1 MDLVLWLLAVYGGW
15 QLVGALRRW
24 LRSFR
29 QVPPRLGLLFVVQDN
44 EDSIEGLIRQ
54 LALDCY
60 FLGNYHAPDQVMVAD
75 LGSRD
80 QSFSILQRLAREFS
94 FLHLR
99 QIDAAEIGLMTASI
113 PNPVLVLDMRV
124 LAPRQARRII
134 RLLLCRSEP
143 ASSRPTPSVETDS
156 G

>member
-15 QLVGALRRW
+15 RLASTAWCW
-24 LRSFR
+24 LLSLR

-44 EDSIEGLIRQ
+44 EDNIEGLIRQ

-60 FLGNYHAPDQVMVAD
+60 FLGNYHAPDQVVVAD

-80 QSFSILQRLAREFS
+80 QSYAILQRLAREFS

-99 QIDAAEIGLMTASI
+99 QIGADEIGQLTAGFSC
-113 PNPVLVLDMRV
+113 PVLLLDMRV
-124 LAPRQARRII
+124 LNPRQVRQII
-134 RLLLCRSEP
+134 RLLLCRAREVQP
-143 ASSRPTPSVETDS
+143 SRTPSMEVEN
-156 G
+156 